1 MTDRAR
7 RDRMVVGFTTVQSV
21 PITTQVVNSNPVY
34 GEMYLIQHYVIKLV
48 SDLQQVGGFLLV
60 LKFHPPIKLIAMI

>member
-21 PITTQVVNSNPVY
+21 PITTQFVNSNPVY
-34 GEMYLIQHYVIKLV
+34 GEMYSIQHYVIKLV